1 MKRWLGSGFAAVLLL
16 TACVTINVHFPA
28 VEAREAAREF
38 VDDVIGRPAE
48 VPADDDL
55 LFPDGQGGMALAPVR
70 FDPLALLGIGTAHA
84 QSPDITVSTP
94 AIDAIRARMRDRFR
108 NTLRPSTAVRWV
120 LATMVRSRCAM
131 LVRSRCLRGWRQ
143 TRRWRNRTVMR
154 VPCTGKS
161 RSPTAGRSGK
171 DRSAACLRGSGSS
184 ARGPGGGTRIQ
195 AEAGGRNDRLHAS
208 GPTATRC
215 WVRQ

>member
-108 NTLRPSTAVRWV
+108 NTLRPHFDSGALGFGTVGSVQVRDAGAIPLSARVAANQAVAEQHRDARAVYREIAVANGRPEWEGQI
-120 LATMVRSRCAM
+120 
-131 LVRSRCLRGWRQ
+131 RGVFARQWIERARAGWWDQDSGGSWRQ
-143 TRRWRNRTVMR
+143 
-154 VPCTGKS
+154 K
-161 RSPTAGRSGK
+161 
-171 DRSAACLRGSGSS
+171 
-184 ARGPGGGTRIQ
+184 
-195 AEAGGRNDRLHAS
+195 
-208 GPTATRC
+208 
-215 WVRQ
+215 

>member
-38 VDDVIGRPAE
+38 VDDVIGRPAD

-55 LFPDGQGGMALAPVR
+55 LFPGEQGPEEPGGMALVPAR
-70 FDPLALLGIGTAHA
+70 FDPLMLLGIGTAQA

-108 NTLRPSTAVRWV
+108 NTLRPHFDSGALGFGNDGSVQVRDAGAIPLSARVAVNQAVADQNRDARAVYREIAVANGRPEWEGQI
-120 LATMVRSRCAM
+120 RSVFA
-131 LVRSRCLRGWRQ
+131 RQ
-143 TRRWRNRTVMR
+143 WIER
-154 VPCTGKS
+154 
-161 RSPTAGRSGK
+161 ARSGWWYQ
-171 DRSAACLRGSGSS
+171 D
-184 ARGPGGGTRIQ
+184 PGGSWKQ
-195 AEAGGRNDRLHAS
+195 K
-208 GPTATRC
+208 
-215 WVRQ
+215 